1 MSLKLQDNF
10 TETFKSKLFSILKE
24 VVSDL
29 DIKAYVIGGF
39 VRDHLLNR
47 EEKNDVDI
55 VAIGSGIDLAHA
67 VQKKL
72 IGAKP
77 VKVFKTYGTAMIQW
91 NNIDLEFVGA
101 RKESYNYESRN
112 PKVSSGTLEDDQN
125 RRDFSVNA
133 LAISLNKED
142 FGKKVDPFQGLEDL
156 KKKIFHKHKH

>member
-1 MSLKLQDNF
+1 MKLQDDF
-10 TETFKSKLFSILKE
+10 TETLKSQLFNVLKE

-29 DIKAYVIGGF
+29 DIKAYIIGGF

-47 EEKNDVDI
+47 KEKNDVDI

-72 IGAKP
+72 IGSKP

-101 RKESYNYESRN
+101 RKESYSYESRN

-125 RRDFSVNA
+125 RRDFSINA
-133 LAISLNKED
+133 MAISLNKID
-142 FGKKVDPFQGLEDL
+142 F
-156 KKKIFHKHKH
+156 